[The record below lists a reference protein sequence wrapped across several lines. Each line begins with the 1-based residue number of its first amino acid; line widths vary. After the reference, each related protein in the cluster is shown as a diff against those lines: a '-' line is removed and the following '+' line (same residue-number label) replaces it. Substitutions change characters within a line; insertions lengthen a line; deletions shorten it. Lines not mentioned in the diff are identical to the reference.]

1 MAILKTSLRIV
12 FLILLCMPIAYIQYY
27 IVRSTADDV
36 MNTTKKKSSKSD
48 DIQDNNYRKEYLRVA
63 K

>member
-27 IVRSTADDV
+27 IVKSTANDV
-36 MNTTKKKSSKSD
+36 MNEDKKKSSKSD
-48 DIQDNNYRKEYLRVA
+48 NKQDNYYREEYLKIA